1 MTQAIKYLFNFFI
14 KLLNKMDNL
23 GLGKQIYK
31 KLEILVFDHFF
42 TKNSLFWRKMTQFW
56 SILVFFENMDW
67 GF

>member
-14 KLLNKMDNL
+14 KLLNKMDNI

-42 TKNSLFWRKMTQFW
+42 TKNSLFRRKMTQFW